1 MVISQI
7 YWRLTRVTKNFGKLL
22 KMSTLSI
29 YKLSTRCDGLRVK
42 HYLLNGFGLTVF
54 QNWNVI
60 EVFEYESR
68 ERFGFIIEFLSYGI
82 TTTFSHLIFNSVIR
96 GCYLFWLA
104 LSRPDVVKLL
114 LQVTRKKSRFN
125 EIIFL
130 Q

>member
-60 EVFEYESR
+60 VGLRIRKSGTVRFYYRVFILR
-68 ERFGFIIEFLSYGI
+68 NNHHFFTLDI
-82 TTTFSHLIFNSVIR
+82 
-96 GCYLFWLA
+96 
-104 LSRPDVVKLL
+104 
-114 LQVTRKKSRFN
+114 
-125 EIIFL
+125 
-130 Q
+130 

>member
-1 MVISQI
+1 MMRSGFCGYHYTSTPEKSQLKMVISQI

-22 KMSTLSI
+22 KMSTRSI

-96 GCYLFWLA
+96 GCYLFLV
-104 LSRPDVVKLL
+104 SP
-114 LQVTRKKSRFN
+114 
-125 EIIFL
+125 
-130 Q
+130 